1 MSPRSP
7 TDTGEHS
14 YMLGPRLETYDRDS
28 FECEAYRD
36 SVSTSSPSSI
46 RRVFNR
52 VIPTLASPSRTRK
65 TYREALGSPQ
75 FAIKN
80 KRRCL
85 GNPVVRALLT
95 IPVIVLAFFG
105 LIHLLRV
112 HLGGENLLWG
122 LPDEDE
128 FWPDWGKPGHAA
140 EDIAHYPT
148 DVTRDVVPI
157 PCHSHNDYWRR
168 IPFYEAVH
176 YGCTGVEADVWLKGN
191 DELYVGHNILSLT
204 RNRTFSAMYVNPIL
218 EMLEKQNPK
227 TEFGNAVD
235 HGIFDEDPDQTL
247 ILLIDFKTDGE
258 ETWPVVRDHLAPLR
272 DNNYLSHWN
281 GTHTTYQAV
290 TVVAT
295 GNAPFNLITANETYR
310 DIFFDAPLDKLALD
324 SNLTDRRRGQGSEG
338 TDDAKPE
345 DFNIGTSFY
354 ASTSLRHA
362 VGQVTN
368 GKFTEAQLEIIRGQI
383 KDAHRQGLQAR
394 YWDTPAWP
402 VGLRNYVWRTLVEE
416 GVDIL
421 NADDLRS
428 AARLDWRRK
437 TKHDLSIPKPL

>member
-1 MSPRSP
+1 MAPSSPN
-7 TDTGEHS
+7 DQDEQS
-14 YMLGPRLETYDRDS
+14 YMLGPHMETHERDS

-36 SVSTSSPSSI
+36 SSSTASPSSI

-52 VIPTLASPSRTRK
+52 VIPTLSSPSRPRK
-65 TYREALGSPQ
+65 SYREALVSPK
-75 FAIKN
+75 FANTN

-85 GNPVVRALLT
+85 GNPFVRAILT
-95 IPVIVLAFFG
+95 IPVIILAFFG

-128 FWPDWGKPGHAA
+128 FWPDWGKPGHVG
-140 EDIAHYPT
+140 EGVAHYPT

-176 YGCTGVEADVWLKGN
+176 YGCTGVEADVWLKAN
-191 DELYVGHNILSLT
+191 DELFVGHSVLSLT
-204 RNRTFSAMYVNPIL
+204 RNRTFKAMYVNPIL
-218 EMLEKQNPK
+218 EMLDKQNPS
-227 TEFGNAVD
+227 TEFGSATG
-235 HGIFDEDPDQTL
+235 HGIFDEDPEQTL
-247 ILLIDFKTDGE
+247 ILLVDFKTDGE
-258 ETWPVVRDHLAPLR
+258 ELWPVVREHLAPLR
-272 DNNYLSHWN
+272 EKNYLSYWN
-281 GTHTTYQAV
+281 GSHTNYQAV

-310 DIFFDAPLDKLALD
+310 DIFFDAPLDKLAID
-324 SNLTDRRRGQGSEG
+324 ADMSKRRRGQGSEG

-345 DFNIGTSFY
+345 DFNISTSFY

-362 VGQVTN
+362 VGQISH
-368 GKFTEAQLEIIRGQI
+368 GKFTEKQLEIIRSQI

-402 VGLRNYVWRTLVEE
+402 IGLRNYVGGSHGLAQE
-416 GVDIL
+416 D
-421 NADDLRS
+421 
-428 AARLDWRRK
+428 
-437 TKHDLSIPKPL
+437 